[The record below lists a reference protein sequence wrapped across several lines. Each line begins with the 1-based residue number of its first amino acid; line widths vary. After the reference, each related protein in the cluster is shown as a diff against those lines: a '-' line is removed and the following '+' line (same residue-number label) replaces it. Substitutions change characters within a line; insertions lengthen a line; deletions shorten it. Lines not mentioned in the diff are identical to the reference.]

1 MGALPFRKSGGGF
14 LNNVSGTI
22 VSTKLDSTDWDGKAG
37 KDGYTTF
44 SLELGIRPDGADEPV
59 SQFLQGG
66 FLHEGETISSDGS
79 SIEAEH
85 DKALVDDTSELGKFL
100 QSVADAGF
108 DEQALIDSN
117 FRTFSFLDNQRFTF
131 KRVVDEEATK
141 KFGKRK
147 GKNRDGK
154 PAEFMRDNL
163 LVAEYLGEA
172 EVVKKVARGK
182 SKPAPTSTAA
192 KGGKANGAAKNAEA
206 DAAIEQAE
214 SVLLSIV
221 ADGAVNRATL
231 SSKVVRYAVDNGL
244 DTETREAIRK
254 LVGSEDFLSRQ
265 NGWTYD
271 AKAKGQPVGLA

>member
-14 LNNVSGTI
+14 LNGVAGTI
-22 VSTKLDSTDWDGKAG
+22 VSTKLDSTEWDGKKQA
-37 KDGYTTF
+37 YTTF

-66 FLHEGETISSDGS
+66 FLHEEETISADGS

-85 DKALVDDTSELGKFL
+85 DEALVDETSELGKFL

-147 GKNRDGK
+147 GKGKDGK
-154 PAEFMRDNL
+154 PAEYMRDNL

-172 EVVKKVARGK
+172 EVVKGK
-182 SKPAPTSTAA
+182 KATKSSKSAPASKAA
-192 KGGKANGAAKNAEA
+192 KGGKANGAAKNAEV

-214 SVLLSIV
+214 GVLLEIV
-221 ADGAVNRATL
+221 ADGAVNRAAL

-265 NGWTYD
+265 NGWAYD
-271 AKAKGQPVGLA
+271 AKSKGQPVTLA

>member
-22 VSTKLDSTDWDGKAG
+22 VSTTLDSTNWDGKAG

-44 SLELGIRPDGADEPV
+44 SLELGIRPDGAGEPV

-66 FLHEGETISSDGS
+66 FLHEEETISADGS

-85 DKALVDDTSELGKFL
+85 DKALVDESSELGKFL

-147 GKNRDGK
+147 GKGKDGK
-154 PAEFMRDNL
+154 PAEYMRDNL

-172 EVVKKVARGK
+172 EVVKRGK
-182 SKPAPTSTAA
+182 ASKSAPASKAA
-192 KGGKANGAAKNAEA
+192 KGGKANGAAKNAEV

-214 SVLLSIV
+214 GVLLEIV
-221 ADGAVNRATL
+221 ADGAVNRAAL

-265 NGWTYD
+265 NGWAYD
-271 AKAKGQPVGLA
+271 AKSKGQPVTLA

>member
-1 MGALPFRKSGGGF
+1 MAALPFRKSGGGY
-14 LNNVSGTI
+14 LNGVSGTI
-22 VSTKLDSTDWDGKAG
+22 VSTKLDSTDWPGKNG
-37 KDGYTTF
+37 KDPYTTF
-44 SLELGIRPDGADEPV
+44 SLGLGIRSDGADEPV

-66 FLHEGETISSDGS
+66 FLHDGETISEDGS

-85 DKALVDDTSELGKFL
+85 DKALVDETSELGKFL

-108 DEQALIDSN
+108 DEQTLIDSN

-131 KRVVDEEATK
+131 KRVVDEEATR

-147 GKNRDGK
+147 GKTKDGK
-154 PAEFMRDNL
+154 PGEFMRDNL

-172 EVVKKVARGK
+172 EVVKKGAKASK
-182 SKPAPTSTAA
+182 SAPRSAAA
-192 KGGKANGAAKNAEA
+192 KGGKANGAAKNADA

-214 SVLLSIV
+214 GVLLDIV
-221 ADGAVNRATL
+221 KASGPVGRAQL
-231 SSKVVRYAVDNGL
+231 SSKVVRYAADHRL

-271 AKAKGQPVGLA
+271 AKSKGQPVTLA